1 VSCFGQPEGYEF
13 SYMHIQAV
21 KYLNDLRKRVF
32 IEQSDEPL
40 LDDISPIVS
49 EALEDMEDELAAQ
62 DDPASFLQGHP
73 SWTGFL
79 HLYCAF
85 GHWRFAEYDEAVAH
99 LRKLHNLA
107 KSNEIRRLDRRFGEI
122 LAKAYSLTRYPNF
135 PDMPEYPPKPG
146 RESRSKGVT
155 VETRGAGLLIR
166 SEPVPADVRWH
177 FEPRS
182 VHAAEMAEEAEAMSA
197 GVEGMTLEE
206 KEDGGAAVEAEGT
219 TADLG
224 SVVEEA

>member
-1 VSCFGQPEGYEF
+1 MSSNPKHLGLRVSSSTPEGYEF

-146 RESRSKGVT
+146 REN
-155 VETRGAGLLIR
+155 
-166 SEPVPADVRWH
+166 VRWH